1 MHFHHLHFYVRD
13 VAFWRDWFVHK
24 LAFQT
29 VFESAHAAAVSG
41 SKRAN
46 DKIAVSPTVLQQ
58 GMIEIWL
65 SGLASTPTVKSY
77 LHRHPPG
84 LVDVGFASDR
94 FDQLLSRVRCQGATI
109 LSEVTV
115 AANGYRQCQIQGW
128 ADLRHTL
135 VEVSPQWSQQWAQQW
150 AQARAVKVSPP
161 GDSPDSPPDL
171 PWLGMI
177 DHVVLNVPK
186 GQLVEASNWYQRV
199 FGLEAGQQFDINT
212 TRSGLRS
219 QVLIHPEGT
228 VQIPINEP
236 TDASSQ
242 IQEFLHHNRGA
253 GVQHVALQ
261 SGNAVSAI
269 AHFRQQGLKLIS
281 VPDTYYQALKART
294 DCPIADTSAAS
305 RQQILLD
312 WPRGGQQGMLLQ
324 TFTQPIFAE
333 PTFFFEIIERSTYD
347 EAGQL
352 KQVQGFGEGN
362 FQALF
367 EAIEQAQLKRANEQ
381 NRL

>member
-1 MHFHHLHFYVRD
+1 MHFHHLHFYVQD

-29 VFESAHAAAVSG
+29 VAELAHTAAAPG
-41 SKRAN
+41 SKLAKFKLAN
-46 DKIAVSPTVLQQ
+46 DKNAVSPTVLQQ

-65 SGLASTPTVKSY
+65 SGPTSAPTSTVKSY
-77 LHRHPPG
+77 LQQHPPG

-94 FDQLLSRVRCQGATI
+94 FDQLLSRVRRQGIAM

-115 AANGYRQCQIQGW
+115 TATGYRQCQIQGW

-135 VEVSPQWSQQWAQQW
+135 VEVSPQWAK
-150 AQARAVKVSPP
+150 ARASQLSQPE
-161 GDSPDSPPDL
+161 L
-171 PWLGMI
+171 PWLSRI
-177 DHVVLNVPK
+177 DHAVLNVPK
-186 GQLVEASNWYQRV
+186 GQLTAASNWYQQV

-219 QVLIHPEGT
+219 QVLIDPDGT

-236 TDASSQ
+236 TSANSQ

-253 GVQHVALQ
+253 GIQHVALR
-261 SGNAVSAI
+261 SGDAVSAI

-294 DCPIADTSAAS
+294 DCPVVDTSAAS
-305 RQQILLD
+305 RQQVLLD
-312 WPRGGQQGMLLQ
+312 WPQGGQQGMLLQ

-333 PTFFFEIIERSTYD
+333 PTFFFEIIERSTYR
-347 EAGQL
+347 EAGQI
-352 KQVQGFGEGN
+352 KQAQGFGEGN
-362 FQALF
+362 FRALF
-367 EAIEQAQLKRANEQ
+367 EAIEQAQIKRSNEQ
-381 NRL
+381 SQS